1 MGEIEKKKSKIGIII
16 AIIVI
21 LLVLIA
27 GAIGLH
33 YVIKHNYTVKYL
45 NQTNLII
52 NNSNVTES
60 LKKHIYYDN
69 ENGVIYISKPDIYNF
84 FDNTI
89 IYDEKNNQVVT
100 SSSTKIASLPIDS
113 TQIQVNSQNKT
124 IKAGAII
131 QDEVA
136 YVPISEL
143 EEVYNIKVTNVANQ
157 ARVYIDSLDREQKT
171 ATLKEDSS
179 IKYKPTIIS
188 ATLTKAKKSETLT
201 IANRSDYPVPNGW
214 TRVRTDDGTLGYIQT
229 NKLNEFK
236 TIREATQEKAKV
248 EGTINLVWDYYSE
261 YVSAPDRTGKI
272 NGTNVVS
279 PSFFYMSKY
288 STTNVYENVGE
299 KGKTYVNWAH
309 QNGYKIWP
317 MFTNSNMTETSK
329 MLSDYKSRETVINQL
344 VNYITQYN
352 LDGIN
357 IDFEGMYE
365 TDKDN
370 FSRFLIELRPRL
382 NVLGAVLSVDVTAPD
397 GAPEWSL
404 CYDRYTIGKTVDYV
418 MFMAY
423 DQYGVSSTKAGT
435 TAGYNWIEANV
446 KKFLGQEEVKAEK
459 IVLGIPFYT
468 RVWKESNGK
477 LTSDVVNIGNVDK
490 IIPSDATKTWNEDLQ
505 QYYVEYTKN
514 GATYKIWVEDEKS
527 IESKLNLISKYNLAG
542 AAFWEYDRATSS
554 IWNLISSKL
563 QTK

>member
-1 MGEIEKKKSKIGIII
+1 MEEKKKIKISIII
-16 AIIVI
+16 AIII
-21 LLVLIA
+21 IILVLIA
-27 GAIGLH
+27 GAIGAY
-33 YVIKHNYTVKYL
+33 YVIKRNYIVNYL

-60 LKKHIYYDN
+60 LKKHIYNKD
-69 ENGVIYISKPDIYNF
+69 GVIYISKPDIYNF

-89 IYDEKNNQVVT
+89 IYDEKYNQLIT

-113 TQIQVNSQNKT
+113 TQIQVNSQNK
-124 IKAGAII
+124 IIEAGAII
-131 QDEVA
+131 LDEVA

-171 ATLKEDSS
+171 ATLKKDAS

-188 ATLTKAKKSETLT
+188 ATLTKAKQGETLT

-214 TRVRTDDGTLGYIQT
+214 TRVRTEDGTLGYIQT
-229 NKLNEFK
+229 NKLNKFT
-236 TIREATQEKAKV
+236 TIREAVEEKAKV
-248 EGTINLVWDYYSE
+248 DGPISLAWDYYSE
-261 YVSAPDRTGKI
+261 YISAPTRTGKI
-272 NGTNVVS
+272 KGVNVVS
-279 PSFFYMSKY
+279 PSFFYMSKH

-299 KGKTYVNWAH
+299 KGTAYVNWAH
-309 QNGYKIWP
+309 GNGYQVWP
-317 MFTNSNMTETSK
+317 MFTNSNMSETSK
-329 MLSDYKSRETVINQL
+329 MLSDYKARETVINQI
-344 VNYITQYN
+344 VGYIKQYN

-370 FSRFLIELRPRL
+370 FSRLLIELRPRL
-382 NVLGAVLSVDVTAPD
+382 NEIGAVLSVDVTAPD

-404 CYDRYTIGKTVDYV
+404 CYDRYTIGRVADYV

-435 TAGYNWIEANV
+435 TAGHNWIETNI

-459 IVLGIPFYT
+459 IILGIPFYT

-477 LTSDVVNIGNVDK
+477 VTSNVVNIGNINK
-490 IIPSDATKTWNEDLQ
+490 IIPSNATKTWNEDLQ
-505 QYYVEYTKN
+505 QYYIEYTKL

-527 IESKLNLISKYNLAG
+527 IEAKLNLVPKYNLGG
-542 AAFWEYDRATSS
+542 AAYWEYDRATDS
-554 IWNLISSKL
+554 IWNLISSKI
-563 QTK
+563 K